1 MPRDKTASHIRV
13 DAAIRAE
20 FLEKGFEKAS
30 VRSIGQRA
38 GMTSA
43 GLYRHYADKEAMFA
57 SIVDPVI
64 AKMDEWMQ
72 RHTDRKY
79 PLADKD
85 SDILFDETMIDMIK
99 KIVLPNKED
108 LYILL
113 CRAQGTRYENFIH
126 DQVEKYQPSL
136 KDAIHHMRTLGYSV
150 TDISDDELHFLL
162 SAYVT
167 AIFEPIIHDYPDD
180 MIEHYLDTINEFFMP
195 GWKKI
200 MGIDHDRR

>member
-13 DAAIRAE
+13 NTAIRQE
-20 FLEKGFEKAS
+20 FLERGFEKAS

-57 SIVDPVI
+57 AIVDPLI
-64 AKMDEWMQ
+64 AQMDEWMQ

-79 PLADKD
+79 PLSENDNGT
-85 SDILFDETMIDMIK
+85 LFDETIVDMIK
-99 KIVLPNKED
+99 NIVLPQKED
-108 LYILL
+108 FYILL
-113 CRAQGTRYENFIH
+113 CCAQGTRYENFIH

-136 KDAIHHMRTLGYSV
+136 TDAIQHMKKLGYTVS
-150 TDISDDELHFLL
+150 DISDEELHFLL

-167 AIFEPIIHDYPDD
+167 AVFEPIIHFYPDD
-180 MIEHYLDTINEFFMP
+180 MIAHYLDTMNDFFMP
-195 GWKKI
+195 GWKRI
-200 MGIDHDRR
+200 MGT